1 MSPAKSPNIS
11 GFFATQTA
19 IFHCAKT
26 QMQNRR
32 FPFVDRLELPKSK
45 YQIHRQIEIKNLSA
59 FFITFIKEKTDMLQK
74 ELAKRLK
81 ARYDTKM
88 DGNGWLEVSS
98 DGMPLCRVKYNG
110 NCIVNDNP
118 YLSEEY
124 LGKIAEVQNDLL
136 TVKEHVA
143 LYDTHRR

>member
-1 MSPAKSPNIS
+1 M
-11 GFFATQTA
+11 
-19 IFHCAKT
+19 
-26 QMQNRR
+26 
-32 FPFVDRLELPKSK
+32 
-45 YQIHRQIEIKNLSA
+45 IHRQIEIKNLSA

-74 ELAKRLK
+74 ELAKRL
-81 ARYDTKM
+81 RGRFETEP
-88 DGNGWLEVSS
+88 DGDGWLAVSS

-136 TVKEHVA
+136 TVKEYVA
-143 LYDTHRR
+143 LYEHAQHKPCGF